1 MCKRFSAPLPA
12 GYICPS
18 TGRVAVLVSAYE
30 ASDLNGDAWA
40 YDFNQEA
47 EAHGL
52 EPWRLVEAV
61 ERDGA
66 SYVLVYDTG
75 RSRTVGP
82 LMTFF
87 LTAADAQ
94 RLAGA

>member
-1 MCKRFSAPLPA
+1 MSKRFSAPLSA
-12 GYICPS
+12 GYVCPK
-18 TGRVAVLVSAYE
+18 TGRVAVLVAAYE

-47 EAHGL
+47 DTHGL

-66 SYVLVYDTG
+66 SYVLIYDSG
-75 RSRTVGP
+75 RSRKVGP

-87 LTAADAQ
+87 LSAADAQ
-94 RLAGA
+94 RLTGA